1 MLYESLQ
8 LPCGEAYLGKKTAGT
23 APRGDSKPT
32 RGSKQPVLD
41 STALVAS
48 IVDSS
53 DDAIIGKTLDGTITS
68 WNRAAEAMYGYRA
81 DEVLGKNISI
91 LAPPDQ
97 AGEIERILKKIQ
109 RGERVEHFESIRI
122 AKDKRRLNVSVTV
135 SPIRDVRGKIV
146 GASAIA
152 RDVTAMERARQSFQ
166 ESESRAHAFFQ
177 AAAQAIFIADSAGTI
192 VMANPATEKMFGYA
206 VSELIG
212 KPVEMLVPQKFRDG
226 HKAHRDQFF
235 QSPQMRPMGLGLDL
249 QGRRQNGSEFFVEIS
264 LSYIH
269 AAQGTFGV
277 ALVTDISKRRADEQA
292 IRQQGE
298 ELRALTARL
307 MTAQDDER
315 RRIARDLHDDLSQS
329 LAFLAMDLGKL
340 ATNPS
345 AQNLV
350 ADIRPL
356 QLRAA
361 EAAESVRR
369 VSHQLHPS
377 VLDDI
382 GLEAALEQ
390 YCEEFQRRSGI
401 ETKFT
406 SRNVP
411 ESLQREVAS
420 SIYHIAQECLRNV
433 SKHARTKT
441 VSVTVEFADN
451 VLRLII
457 KDQGIGLRAKQPEPS
472 GIGIVAMRER
482 AHLVNGK
489 LSIQSKSGAGTE
501 ISVEVPVTASA

>member
-1 MLYESLQ
+1 ML
-8 LPCGEAYLGKKTAGT
+8 
-23 APRGDSKPT
+23 
-32 RGSKQPVLD
+32 
-41 STALVAS
+41 AS

-53 DDAIIGKTLDGTITS
+53 DDAIIGKTLEGIITS
-68 WNRAAEAMYGYRA
+68 WNRAAEAMYGYPA
-81 DEVLGKNISI
+81 DEVIGKNISI
-91 LAPPDQ
+91 LVPQNRAD
-97 AGEIERILKKIQ
+97 EIPRILERIQ

-135 SPIRDVRGKIV
+135 SPIRGADGRIV

-152 RDVTAMERARQSFQ
+152 RDITAIERARLALQ
-166 ESESRAHAFFQ
+166 ESESTAHAFFQ
-177 AAAQAIFIADSAGTI
+177 SAAQAIFIVDSAGII

-212 KPVEMLVPQKFRDG
+212 KPVEILVPQQFLAG
-226 HKAHRDQFF
+226 HKEHRDRYFR
-235 QSPQMRPMGLGLDL
+235 SPQMRPMGLGLDL
-249 QGRRQNGSEFFVEIS
+249 QARRKDGAEFFVEIS
-264 LSYIH
+264 LSFIR
-269 AAQGTFGV
+269 AAQGTLGV

-298 ELRALTARL
+298 ELRALAARM

-340 ATNPS
+340 ATKPGM
-345 AQNLV
+345 QDLV

-377 VLDDI
+377 ILDDI

-390 YCEEFQRRSGI
+390 YCEEFERRSGI
-401 ETKFT
+401 ATKFT
-406 SRNVP
+406 SHNVP
-411 ESLQREVAS
+411 EPLQREVAS

-433 SKHARTKT
+433 SKHAHTKT
-441 VSVTVEFADN
+441 VSVTIEFVDQ

-457 KDQGIGLRAKQPEPS
+457 KDQGVGWTTEQPEPS

-489 LSIQSKSGAGTE
+489 LSIHSKTGAGTE
-501 ISVEVPVTASA
+501 VSVDVPVTASV